1 MALPLVVGV
10 DGSDASL
17 RAVEWAAHEAAL
29 RGYELRLVHASLWE
43 KYEGDEL
50 AEAPNTRPGRG
61 DLSERILRAAV
72 TRAAG
77 RHPEV
82 KVSVDALAEDP
93 ETALLR
99 AARNAVAVVTGRRG
113 RGPVQ
118 ELLLGSVSLAL
129 AAHAQ
134 CPVIVVRGDEA
145 GLSGRHE
152 RILLGVGDADS
163 AGSAVRFAFAEAE
176 ARHCVLDAVRAW
188 RTPTLET
195 PQQHP
200 LLTGEP
206 APRFQRDAQ
215 NLLDSALH
223 GPAQTHPHVQVRAVT
238 VEGPARRIL
247 IDRSAA
253 ADLLVVGARRRHG
266 HFGLQL
272 GRVGHAVLH
281 HADCPVAVVPQ
292 HGS

>member
-1 MALPLVVGV
+1 MVLPLVVGV
-10 DGSDASL
+10 DGSESSL
-17 RAVEWAAHEAAL
+17 RAVDWAAREAAL
-29 RGYELRLVHASLWE
+29 RGYDLRLVHASLWD
-43 KYEGDEL
+43 KYEGGEP
-50 AEAPNTRPGRG
+50 AVPIGPGT
-61 DLSERILRAAV
+61 DPHALSEPILRAAAE
-72 TRAAG
+72 RAAA

-82 KVSVDALAEDP
+82 RIRTDGVAEEPVSM
-93 ETALLR
+93 LLQ
-99 AARNAVAVVTGRRG
+99 ASRNAVAVVTGRSG

-118 ELLLGSVSLAL
+118 ELLLGSVGLAV

-134 CPVIVVRGDEA
+134 CPVVVVRGSEA
-145 GLSGRHE
+145 GIEGTHQRVLV
-152 RILLGVGDADS
+152 GVGDPES
-163 AGSAVRFAFAEAE
+163 AGSAVRFAFAEAA

-188 RTPTLET
+188 RAPA
-195 PQQHP
+195 PRPSDHP
-200 LLTGEP
+200 LLTGGSPHE
-206 APRFQRDAQ
+206 RRDAARR
-215 NLLDSALH
+215 LLSDALRAPGRAH
-223 GPAQTHPHVQVRAVT
+223 PDVPVRPAT

-292 HGS
+292 NDS

>member
-43 KYEGDEL
+43 KYEGDDL
-50 AEAPNTRPGRG
+50 AEAPSSRPGRG
-61 DLSERILRAAV
+61 DLSERILRTAV
-72 TRAAG
+72 AWAAG

-113 RGPVQ
+113 RGPVR

-152 RILLGVGDADS
+152 RLLLGLGDADS

-188 RTPTLET
+188 RAPTLET
-195 PQQHP
+195 PAYP
-200 LLTGEP
+200 LGTGEGSP
-206 APRFQRDAQ
+206 QIRRSAQ
-215 NLLDSALH
+215 DLLDSALR
-223 GPAQTHPHVQVRAVT
+223 GPTAAHPDVQVRAVT